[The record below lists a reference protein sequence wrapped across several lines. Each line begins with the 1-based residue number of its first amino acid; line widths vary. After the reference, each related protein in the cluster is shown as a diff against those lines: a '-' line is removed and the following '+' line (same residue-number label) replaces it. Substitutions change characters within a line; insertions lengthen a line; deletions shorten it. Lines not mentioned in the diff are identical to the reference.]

1 MRNTLKH
8 LTLLTRMKDDGLLPA
23 LTGSFSEDAIAQAC
37 GQVETLQLQERLHI
51 HHADTSSCGSAFAD
65 TSAADKAGAGQP
77 VYRRYRAG
85 AAWKM
90 SVGKAI

>member
-1 MRNTLKH
+1 MKANARIVLVH
-8 LTLLTRMKDDGLLPA
+8 LRGNVSALASERGLRSA
-23 LTGSFSEDAIAQAC
+23 
-37 GQVETLQLQERLHI
+37 I